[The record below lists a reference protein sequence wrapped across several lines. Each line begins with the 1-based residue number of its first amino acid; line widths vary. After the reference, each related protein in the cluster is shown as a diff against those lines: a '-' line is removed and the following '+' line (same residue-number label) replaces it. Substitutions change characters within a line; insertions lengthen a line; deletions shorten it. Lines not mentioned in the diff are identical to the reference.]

1 MNFMCSMQ
9 SILKD
14 ICDKKGIKFTLVSN
28 GLLSIL
34 EKEGKT
40 RYLIGTKFDL
50 NNHVVGNIC
59 DDKYALY
66 SVLDYFK
73 IPVAEHLLINR
84 NYNKEE
90 IMRFWKNNNFN
101 VVVKSNIGK
110 CGNDMYHVTNEK
122 ELFEKINELL
132 DRFYSISISPYY
144 EIENEYRTIIL
155 NGKVELIYGKIKPVI
170 VGDGKRSIYE
180 LLCEFNP
187 IYFKN
192 RKEVLGFDKILNIGE
207 SYEYNWQFNLSKGSM
222 PFIPDDVEL
231 INNIKALAL
240 KVVETV
246 NLKFVSVDII
256 KLNTGELLVL
266 EVNSGVTLSH
276 FIQLIENGKNIAI
289 EIYSKVIDEMF
300 K

>member
-1 MNFMCSMQ
+1 MNFIWSMQ

-14 ICDKKGIKFTLVSN
+14 ICNKRGIKFTLISN
-28 GLLSIL
+28 GLLTIL

-50 NNHVVGNIC
+50 NNQAVGNIC

-66 SVLDYFK
+66 SVLSYFN
-73 IPVAEHLLINR
+73 IPVAKHLLINKS
-84 NYNKEE
+84 YNKEE
-90 IMRFWKNNNFN
+90 ILKFWKDNNFD
-101 VVVKSNIGK
+101 VVVKSNTGK
-110 CGNDMYHVTNEK
+110 CGDDMYHVTNEK

-132 DRFYSISISPYY
+132 NRFYSISLSPYY
-144 EIENEYRTIIL
+144 EIENEYRTIVL
-155 NGKVELIYGKIKPVI
+155 NGKVELVYGKIKPVI
-170 VGDGKRSIYE
+170 IGDGKKSIYE

-192 RKEVLGFDKILNIGE
+192 KKEVLKFNKVLNLGE
-207 SYEYNWQFNLSKGSM
+207 TYEYNWQFNLSKGSL
-222 PFIPDDVEL
+222 PFISKNEDL
-231 INNIKALAL
+231 INKIKTLAL
-240 KVVETV
+240 KTTETV

-266 EVNSGVTLSH
+266 EVNSGVTLAH
-276 FIQLIENGKNIAI
+276 FMEFVENGENIAI